1 MDFLRTI
8 LQIRIYWRIFA
19 SRNSSCS
26 VFTMSTMQAPMP
38 TTDQAAAAA
47 AAVSAPAA
55 AVAIGKPKISTCKDL
70 KTASISNKPKFTYKD
85 ANDKELACVHV
96 SFSPH
101 VPLPE
106 GAKILSYSIKLK
118 CTSGQNKVLQTKT
131 LTAHPVS
138 FEHRLR
144 IALYVVVCVPIR
156 MMFSPYI
163 YTGGRDCARA

>member
-1 MDFLRTI
+1 
-8 LQIRIYWRIFA
+8 
-19 SRNSSCS
+19 
-26 VFTMSTMQAPMP
+26 MP

-70 KTASISNKPKFTYKD
+70 KTVPISNKAKFTYKD
-85 ANDKELACVHV
+85 ANYKDKELACVHV
-96 SFSPH
+96 SFSPP

-163 YTGGRDCARA
+163 HRRARLCTCLSWTAWRSPKSTRSRSAAPTRWASPRAQTPRL